1 MMFRISPAYASLTD
15 MQLSNLDFNLLRTL
29 DAVLQE
35 SSVTRAA
42 ERLEVS
48 QPAVSLALAKLRRHF
63 NDELLRRAGNRYELT
78 PMAVQLR
85 ERAAVAMLGVT
96 RVFEAQPT
104 FDPSTEE
111 REFTLLVSDY
121 AIAVL
126 GSALRVLTSQRA
138 PGVVLRMVQHRT
150 ADVDHAH
157 ETVRTVDGLVIPH
170 GFVSG
175 LPYTELF
182 SDGWLGLVSTSN
194 RAVAEELT
202 MEHLAQLP
210 WAFTYLA
217 PTAFT
222 PAGRQLQTLGVE
234 ARVEVVVESFLALP
248 HVVAGTDRI
257 ALVQSRLAERMTRAG
272 DVRALP
278 LPFDAV
284 PITEAMWW
292 HPMYERD
299 PAHVWLRALLVEACQ
314 STLIPPQT

>member
-1 MMFRISPAYASLTD
+1 MYRISTAYATLAGV
-15 MQLSNLDFNLLRTL
+15 QLSNLDFNLLRTL
-29 DAVLQE
+29 DALLQE
-35 SSVTRAA
+35 GSVTRAA
-42 ERLEVS
+42 ERLQVS

-63 NDELLRRAGNRYELT
+63 NDDLLRRAGNRYELT

-85 ERAAVAMLGVT
+85 ERAAVAMLGVK
-96 RVFEAQPT
+96 RVFEAQPA
-104 FDPSTEE
+104 FDPTVEH
-111 REFTLLVSDY
+111 REFTLLASDY

-126 GSALRVLTSQRA
+126 GSALRVLTKDRA
-138 PGVVLRMVQHRT
+138 PGVVLRMVQHKT
-150 ADVDHAH
+150 TDVDHAH

-175 LPYTELF
+175 LPYTELY
-182 SDGWLGLVSTSN
+182 SDGWMCLVSTSN
-194 RAVAEELT
+194 ERVGDELT
-202 MEHLAQLP
+202 MAHLADLP

-234 ARVEVVVESFLALP
+234 PRVEVVVESFLGLP
-248 HVVAGTDRI
+248 FVIAGTDRI
-257 ALVQSRLAERMTRAG
+257 ALIQSRLAEQMARSG

-278 LPFDAV
+278 CPFDAV

-299 PAHVWLRALLVEACQ
+299 PAHVWLRGLLVEACQ
-314 STLIPPQT
+314 STLIPPRT

>member
-1 MMFRISPAYASLTD
+1 MFRISRAYAT
-15 MQLSNLDFNLLRTL
+15 LSGVKLSSLDFNLLRTL

-85 ERAAVAMLGVT
+85 ERAAVAMLGVK

-104 FDPSTEE
+104 FDPTVEE

-126 GSALRVLTSQRA
+126 GSALRILTHERA
-138 PGVVLRMVQHRT
+138 PGIVLRMVQHKT

-157 ETVRTVDGLVIPH
+157 ETVRTVDGLVVPH

-182 SDGWLGLVSTSN
+182 SDGWMGLVSTSN
-194 RAVAEELT
+194 RHVVDELT
-202 MEHLAQLP
+202 MDHLAQLP

-234 ARVEVVVESFLALP
+234 AHVEVVVESFLALP

-257 ALVQSRLAERMTRAG
+257 ALVQSRLADRMTRAG

-278 LPFDAV
+278 LPFDAL

-292 HPMYERD
+292 HPMYDRD

-314 STLIPPQT
+314 STSIPPQA

>member
-1 MMFRISPAYASLTD
+1 MLMFRISPAYGTLTD
-15 MQLSNLDFNLLRTL
+15 VQLSSLDFNLLRTL

-85 ERAAVAMLGVT
+85 ERAAVAMLGVK

-104 FDPSTEE
+104 FDPSAEE

-121 AIAVL
+121 AVAVL
-126 GSALRVLTSQRA
+126 GSALRVLTSERA
-138 PGVVLRMVQHRT
+138 PGVVLRMVQHKT

-157 ETVRTVDGLVIPH
+157 ETVRTVDGLVVPH

-194 RAVAEELT
+194 RHCRGSSIRPSFSPSPASHASS
-202 MEHLAQLP
+202 
-210 WAFTYLA
+210 A
-217 PTAFT
+217 PLWMTGYF
-222 PAGRQLQTLGVE
+222 AGG
-234 ARVEVVVESFLALP
+234 
-248 HVVAGTDRI
+248 
-257 ALVQSRLAERMTRAG
+257 M
-272 DVRALP
+272 
-278 LPFDAV
+278 
-284 PITEAMWW
+284 
-292 HPMYERD
+292 
-299 PAHVWLRALLVEACQ
+299 
-314 STLIPPQT
+314 

>member
-1 MMFRISPAYASLTD
+1 

-29 DAVLQE
+29 DALLQE
-35 SSVTRAA
+35 ASVTRAA
-42 ERLEVS
+42 ERLQVS

-63 NDELLRRAGNRYELT
+63 NDDLLRRAGNRYELT
-78 PMAVQLR
+78 PMALQLR
-85 ERAAVAMLGVT
+85 ERAAVAMTGVK
-96 RVFEAQPT
+96 RVFEAQPV
-104 FDPSTEE
+104 FDPTTEH
-111 REFTLLVSDY
+111 REFTLLASDY

-126 GSALRVLTSQRA
+126 GSALRVLTKERA
-138 PGVVLRMVQHRT
+138 PGVVLRMVQHKT
-150 ADVDHAH
+150 TDVDHAH

-175 LPYTELF
+175 LPYTELY
-182 SDGWLGLVSTSN
+182 SDGWMCLVSTSN
-194 RAVAEELT
+194 RHVGEELT
-202 MEHLAQLP
+202 MEHLAELP

-234 ARVEVVVESFLALP
+234 PRVEVVVESFLALP
-248 HVVAGTDRI
+248 FVLAGTDRI
-257 ALVQSRLAERMTRAG
+257 ALIQSRLAERMTRGG
-272 DVRALP
+272 DVRALRC
-278 LPFDAV
+278 PFDAV

-314 STLIPPQT
+314 STSIPPQT